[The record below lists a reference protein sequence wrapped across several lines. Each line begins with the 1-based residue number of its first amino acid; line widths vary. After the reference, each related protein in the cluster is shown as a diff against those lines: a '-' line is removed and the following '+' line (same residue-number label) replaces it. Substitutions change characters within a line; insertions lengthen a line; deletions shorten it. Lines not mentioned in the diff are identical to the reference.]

1 MSGDSSESGGHGG
14 ADSDDKP
21 RTGAEEVLKE
31 VREAELRLDDG
42 ERTGRDKE
50 AADALRPSEP
60 LQESVQKDRK
70 ERKSQSGDREK

>member
-1 MSGDSSESGGHGG
+1 MSGVSSESGGHGG

-42 ERTGRDKE
+42 ERTGRD
-50 AADALRPSEP
+50 
-60 LQESVQKDRK
+60 
-70 ERKSQSGDREK
+70 